1 MPTLIERQCPYLI
14 KYVGTHGWMQIGE
27 ISSGAFSP
35 CLKKNVAM
43 GYVEKGHGK
52 AGTKLKVCLLMVCRS
67 SSQQDNV
74 SPVS

>member
-1 MPTLIERQCPYLI
+1 
-14 KYVGTHGWMQIGE
+14 MQIGE

-52 AGTKLKVCLLMVCRS
+52 AGTKLKVWLTVTS
-67 SSQQDNV
+67 SCSAHPDITALV
-74 SPVS
+74 RFCDGT